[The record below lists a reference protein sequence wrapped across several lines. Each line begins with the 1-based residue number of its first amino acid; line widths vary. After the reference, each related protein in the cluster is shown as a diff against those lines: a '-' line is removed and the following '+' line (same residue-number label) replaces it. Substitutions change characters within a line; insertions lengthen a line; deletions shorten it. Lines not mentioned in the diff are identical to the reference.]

1 MLFMEGDMDLEE
13 YKKTYFNR
21 WQKRMSFLC
30 YMLFCSALV
39 IEISVYF
46 FMYHADLDMFFKRV
60 IFKVL
65 VPALIQIPPMF
76 YIRHLINKKK
86 VSWLTGCRLIICEFF
101 MIISIISML
110 HAYLVSVLVMPA
122 MPMILAAVIADKKM
136 LKGLFYSSLVV
147 FFISGVI
154 IFVFYNELDFV
165 FRVTSVF
172 VNLVMI
178 IMLYRLSKELLRSQA
193 SQVSFMNHNYKK
205 QRALSEELQLEPL
218 TQLYNRRALADT
230 VEKLMKIAN
239 NGKDVL
245 ALAFLDLDNFKKIN
259 DSLGHAAGDAV
270 LISLAEII
278 VKTLGTNRNAF
289 RYGGDEFVII
299 FRNKE
304 IQEIVSSVE
313 KIMKDFN
320 ACGFDYLPADQ
331 NLVMSMSVGISVYKN
346 EWNSKQWFKSADNAA
361 YKAKQNGKNCYE
373 IAE

>member
-1 MLFMEGDMDLEE
+1 MELED
-13 YKKTYFNR
+13 YTKTYFNR
-21 WQKRMSFLC
+21 WQKRMNLFC
-30 YMLFCSALV
+30 HMLFLASIIIAV
-39 IEISVYF
+39 SVYI
-46 FMYHADLDMFFKRV
+46 FMYHADLEMLVKRL

-65 VPALIQIPPMF
+65 IPVLIQIPPMICIKF
-76 YIRHLINKKK
+76 LIIRKK
-86 VSWLTGCRLIICEFF
+86 VFWLTGCRLIICEFF
-101 MIISIISML
+101 MILSIISIL

-122 MPMILAAVIADKKM
+122 LTMILAAVIADKKM
-136 LKGLFYSSLVV
+136 LKLLFYSSLFVYAV
-147 FFISGVI
+147 SGAVIFI
-154 IFVFYNELDFV
+154 FYREHNFE
-165 FRVTSVF
+165 FRVISVA

-178 IMLYRLSKELLRSQA
+178 VMLYRLSKELLRAQA
-193 SQVSFMNHNYKK
+193 SQVYYMNHNYKK

-230 VEKLMKIAN
+230 VEKLMKVAES
-239 NGKDVL
+239 GKDTL
-245 ALAFLDLDNFKKIN
+245 ALAFLDLDNFKRVN

-304 IQEIVSSVE
+304 ISEIVSTVE
-313 KIMKDFN
+313 KIMKEFN
-320 ACGFDYLPADQ
+320 ACGFDYLPVDQ
-331 NLVMSMSVGISVYKN
+331 GFVMSMSVGISVYKN

-361 YKAKQNGKNCYE
+361 YMAKQNGKNRYE